1 MAYPQ
6 YAGKTCRCM
15 LNKQSRIELVAI
27 TEVMSFKVDVLV
39 LNCACV
45 VVERTFST
53 QNLKLVYGPLFH
65 ELDTKYDRSVLMPF
79 A

>member
-1 MAYPQ
+1 
-6 YAGKTCRCM
+6 
-15 LNKQSRIELVAI
+15 VAI